1 MSTLSSLPFFPSQ
14 QCRNFP
20 APPAGL
26 SSILR
31 SSSADCTSH
40 VLLQAGQQAFSQTE
54 LQRGTHKRLAASHR
68 EELGSPSL
76 SSHSPQLPRAAS
88 ALSCS
93 SFLYSHILVLAPPA
107 WPCSGYPGILPW
119 APELH
124 QQEQFLAEASPGLL
138 LYLLLAPKLSYTL
151 YTQFT
156 YLFNLFIFF
165 IKCLLFEMPRALSD
179 ITVVTL
185 TT

>member
-1 MSTLSSLPFFPSQ
+1 MAMLWVP
-14 QCRNFP
+14 RYP
-20 APPAGL
+20 AL
-26 SSILR
+26 
-31 SSSADCTSH
+31 
-40 VLLQAGQQAFSQTE
+40 
-54 LQRGTHKRLAASHR
+54 
-68 EELGSPSL
+68 
-76 SSHSPQLPRAAS
+76 
-88 ALSCS
+88 
-93 SFLYSHILVLAPPA
+93 
-107 WPCSGYPGILPW
+107 

-156 YLFNLFIFF
+156 YLFNLLFFF